1 LIAWTICLVHS
12 VQADLL
18 STNFVS
24 SQRLEALN
32 SLPSFT
38 NILFHSSF
46 RTSINATL
54 SLPYQLFSNS
64 SLATLNS
71 YFLLLSSSAAF
82 LAFSHFSISFISSS
96 FLLCSGDSLDN
107 LSHSALFVSFSNL
120 YLLPSLNSLCNCS
133 FLVSQILI
141 SGLTLAV
148 CSHIIS
154 GFFDLAKFSFNL
166 LAKSD
171 GFSSH
176 L

>member
-1 LIAWTICLVHS
+1 
-12 VQADLL
+12 
-18 STNFVS
+18 VS

-32 SLPSFT
+32 SLPSLT

-54 SLPYQLFSNS
+54 SFQYQLFNNS
-64 SLATLNS
+64 SLSTLNS

-96 FLLCSGDSLDN
+96 LLLCSGDSLDN

-120 YLLPSLNSLCNCS
+120 YLLHSLNSLCNCS

-148 CSHIIS
+148 CSHIMS

-166 LAKSD
+166 FAKSA
-171 GFSSH
+171 GLSSH